1 MSLVNHNLHG
11 FLTYPGK
18 NYGARRCGKR
28 DSAACGG
35 DDAEE
40 GAVERVER
48 HLLAVAKTGD
58 GDVAC
63 SSSDGEITHR
73 YAVDARGVKSLDC
86 PESTPWISRLVCV
99 DCSCRDVERGVG
111 DGCVIKHTGLSTWYY
126 FWKTIYIFQFFA
138 ATECTT
144 SDICHRIPY
153 CNRGKA

>member
-1 MSLVNHNLHG
+1 M
-11 FLTYPGK
+11 TYPGK
-18 NYGARRCGKR
+18 EYGAGHCGER
-28 DSAACGG
+28 DGAACGVDGAEG
-35 DDAEE
+35 DAF
-40 GAVERVER
+40 ERVER
-48 HLLAVAKTGD
+48 HLLVAAKAGD

-63 SSSDGEITHR
+63 GSSDSDAAQG
-73 YAVDARGVKSLDC
+73 YAVDAGGVKSLDC
-86 PESTPWISRLVCV
+86 SEGAPWIGRLVCA
-99 DCSCRDVERGVG
+99 DCCCRNVERGVG